1 MRKRYFLCITAS
13 LFLVSCGSTQ
23 LEVGDNDTSIVK
35 LERDLSEAR
44 RDLRTREKCLGVS
57 HL

>member
-23 LEVGDNDTSIVK
+23 LEVGDNDTSILK
-35 LERDLSEAR
+35 LEGDLSKVQQ
-44 RDLRTREKCLGVS
+44 DLRSREKCLGVS